1 MRRKKNKLPSPF
13 VPIFKDM
20 LKSQAWEKIGCP
32 ARVAYIHLK
41 GKCCSQSVGEL
52 TLSFNEMERIME
64 RRTFSN
70 ALKELEAN
78 GFIVRT
84 QRGGLHRKRN
94 YFKLDEKWKDL

>member
-1 MRRKKNKLPSPF
+1 
-13 VPIFKDM
+13 M

-41 GKCCSQSVGEL
+41 GKCCSQSVDEL

-64 RRTFSN
+64 RRTFAN
-70 ALKELEAN
+70 ALKELEVN

-84 QRGGLHRKRN
+84 QRGGLYRKR
-94 YFKLDEKWKDL
+94 K